1 MDYSAPTQS
10 LIDSAKLNPA
20 QREAVET
27 VSGPLLVLAGAGSG
41 KTRVL
46 TYRIAHMVADLG
58 VPPYAILAITF
69 TNKAAAEMRSRIGE
83 LLGPMRGMWVLT
95 FHSLCVRMLRAD
107 AHRVGYTT
115 NFTIYDDDDSKRLV
129 KEIYSELDVN
139 PKAFSI
145 QSVRGRISRAKNELV
160 DAEEFARTAGASPV
174 EQVTAKVY
182 AKLQERLRMANAMD
196 FDDLLLYGHRLLADN
211 PEVLAAYQ
219 DRFQYISVDEYQDTN
234 HAQYEIARLLAA
246 RSRNLMVV
254 GDDDQSIYSWRGAD
268 IRNILEFEKDY
279 ADAKTVKLEENYR
292 STGIILDAANSV
304 IAHNSNRKS
313 KKLFTSGPAGDKI
326 DMYVA
331 TDERDEG
338 RWIATEIEKR
348 VARGYEYSD
357 IAVFYRTNAQ
367 SRMLEDMFLR
377 VGIPYQIVGGTRF
390 FDRAEIRDV
399 MAYLDVVVNPADDI
413 SAKRVVNTPRRGIG
427 KTTIQLIEGRAAAE
441 GVTFMDALQ
450 ESIADDSIGAKTRN
464 GLAQF
469 DNIIRT
475 ARSYSGSLR
484 DVVEMIVSQTGLI
497 EALEAQRTPE
507 AMSRIE
513 NIREFFGVVSEFESQ
528 HAEEDDEDEAP
539 TVQAGITEAPKKAEP
554 GQPMDM
560 AAMALAALRAST
572 GDAAGAGAGAP
583 GGQEEGTAQ
592 LLLTPLMEWLS
603 LRSDLDSVD
612 DSDSQV
618 TLMTVHS
625 AKGLEFPIVFIAG
638 MEEGIF
644 PHMNSRF
651 DEAGIEEERR
661 LAYVAITRAREHL
674 SIVWAQQRSL
684 FGSTQ
689 NNPKSRFVREIP
701 QECVNFPGVGSRGY
715 SGTGHEKRGSRRGI
729 YGSGTRYEQ
738 SAAATDGRIFG
749 GSGQPVNLLD
759 QGGRGGKAEVARF
772 SKGDR
777 VDHKV
782 FGRGIVIGAKG
793 DSLTVK
799 FDKTGVEKTLLL
811 GYAPI
816 VKVD

>member
-1 MDYSAPTQS
+1 MDYPYSEQS

-20 QREAVET
+20 QRQAVET
-27 VSGPLLVLAGAGSG
+27 VEGPLLVLAGAGSG

-58 VPPYAILAITF
+58 VPPYSILAITF
-69 TNKAAAEMRSRIGE
+69 TNKAAAEMRARIGK

-107 AHRVGYTT
+107 AHRLGFST

-129 KEIYSELDVN
+129 KEIYAELDVN

-145 QSVRGRISRAKNELV
+145 QAVRSRISNAKNELV
-160 DAEEFARTAGASPV
+160 DAEEYARAAGSSPM
-174 EQVTAKVY
+174 EKVTAKVY
-182 AKLQERLRMANAMD
+182 SKLAERLKMANAMD
-196 FDDLLLYGHRLLADN
+196 FDDLLLYGHRLLASN
-211 PEVLAAYQ
+211 PDVLEAYQ
-219 DRFQYISVDEYQDTN
+219 ERFRYISVDEYQDTN
-234 HAQYEIARLLAA
+234 HAQYEIARLLASK
-246 RSRNLMVV
+246 SRNIMVV

-279 ADAKTVKLEENYR
+279 KDAKTVKLEENYR

-304 IAHNSNRKS
+304 IAHNSKRKS
-313 KKLFTSGPAGDKI
+313 KRLFTSGPAGDKI
-326 DMYVA
+326 DMYLA
-331 TDERDEG
+331 ADERDEG
-338 RWIATEIEKR
+338 RWIATQIEKR
-348 VARGYEYSD
+348 VARGCDYSD

-413 SAKRVVNTPRRGIG
+413 AAKRVVNTPRRGVG
-427 KTTIQLIEGRAAAE
+427 KTTILAIENRAAAE
-441 GVTFMDALQ
+441 GITFMEALQ
-450 ESIADDSIGAKTRN
+450 ESIADMSIGAKARS

-469 DNIIRT
+469 DTIVRT
-475 ARSYSGSLR
+475 ARTYSGSLR
-484 DVVEMIVSQTGLI
+484 DVVEMIVAQTGLI

-507 AMSRIE
+507 AVSRIE

-528 HAEEDDEDEAP
+528 HAEEEDDVPP
-539 TVQAGITEAPKKAEP
+539 TVEAGITQAREVPAAVS
-554 GQPMDM
+554 QPMDM
-560 AAMALAALRAST
+560 AAMALAALRVSS
-572 GDAAGAGAGAP
+572 GEDAAAADEPQAQEGAAVF
-583 GGQEEGTAQ
+583 
-592 LLLTPLMEWLS
+592 LLAPLMEWLS
-603 LRSDLDSVD
+603 LRSDLDAVD

-625 AKGLEFPIVFIAG
+625 SKGLEFPIVFIAG

-674 SIVWAQQRSL
+674 SIVWAQQRTL
-684 FGSTQ
+684 FGATQ
-689 NNPKSRFVREIP
+689 NNPRSRFVREIP
-701 QECVNFPGVGSRGY
+701 EECVDFAGVGSKGY
-715 SGTGHEKRGSRRGI
+715 RGTGHEKRGSRRGI
-729 YGSGTRYEQ
+729 YGSGTKYEQ

-749 GSGQPVNLLD
+749 GSGKTGSLLSSGSCD
-759 QGGRGGKAEVARF
+759 TLRQYTFA
-772 SKGDR
+772 KGDR

-782 FGRGIVIGAKG
+782 FGRGTVTAAKG
-793 DSLTVK
+793 DQLTVR
-799 FDKTGVEKTLLL
+799 FDKNGVQKTLLV
-811 GYAPI
+811 GYAPL